1 MLPTI
6 HDAIRAIH
14 SNVVTIVG
22 DDINYLIAYDQNNNV
37 IEVDKASATARLPS
51 LQSEYEAQQQAQA
64 QNKQNALAKLAALGL
79 TADEISALGR

>member
-1 MLPTI
+1 MTNLSKAVFVSYPNVITVSSEGTFASLLA
-6 HDAIRAIH
+6 HDVNG
-14 SNVVTIVG
+14 NVVVL
-22 DDINYLIAYDQNNNV
+22 D
-37 IEVDKASATARLPS
+37 EATVTNALAT

>member
-1 MLPTI
+1 MTTLSDAVFVAYPNVVKVSSGSAFASLLA
-6 HDAIRAIH
+6 HDANGNI
-14 SNVVTIVG
+14 VVL
-22 DDINYLIAYDQNNNV
+22 N
-37 IEVDKASATARLPS
+37 EATVTNALAT

>member
-37 IEVDKASATARLPS
+37 IEVDKASAIARLPS
-51 LQSEYEAQQQAQA
+51 LQSNYEAQQQAKA
-64 QNKQNALAKLAALGL
+64 QNKQTALAKLAALGL
-79 TADEISALGR
+79 TQEEISSLGV